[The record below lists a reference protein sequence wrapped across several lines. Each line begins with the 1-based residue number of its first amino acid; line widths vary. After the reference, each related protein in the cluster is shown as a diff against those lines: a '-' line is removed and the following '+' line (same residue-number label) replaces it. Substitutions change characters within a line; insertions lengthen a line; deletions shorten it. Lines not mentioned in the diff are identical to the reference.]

1 MIYISS
7 TIEPLD
13 SEEFEVLSISLV
25 RKEEQN
31 ESGES
36 RYVYG
41 GWYKDKEGDNH
52 YFTSEVYINRTVPIM
67 EFIGKL
73 CLDASE
79 KNRISIL

>member
-1 MIYISS
+1 MIYITS
-7 TIEPLD
+7 TIEPID

-52 YFTSEVYINRTVPIM
+52 YFTSEVYIDRRVPIM
-67 EFIGKL
+67 ELIGKL
-73 CLDASE
+73 CLDAAS
-79 KNRISIL
+79 KTK